1 MDVNDHRDDLLGR
14 LILPV
19 REGVGFNPGG
29 VSRWMR
35 RRHRWG
41 VAFAAGSCFAG
52 IACIMVGLVLSSRG
66 GPMLQTII
74 IGASLPF
81 LGGLGSVVVLVGSRR
96 RERAASEAASGQACP
111 SCLYDLSAERVER
124 CSECGQRVIY
134 EALPVLWAGA
144 SWRRA
149 WSGRVDGATGFS
161 ASGLSVFEARA
172 RRWGL
177 VLSLLIPLVFF
188 VPWQAVF
195 HGASGLTLGARVGWG
210 ALATLVAALAVLV
223 PVFVLL
229 IRKKKHLERA
239 LRATGGLSC
248 PACLADL
255 SGGAVGACPECGQRV
270 EYATL
275 QNSWRV
281 RMRVL
286 GIGSRGSES

>member
-1 MDVNDHRDDLLGR
+1 
-14 LILPV
+14 
-19 REGVGFNPGG
+19 
-29 VSRWMR
+29 VS
-35 RRHRWG
+35 
-41 VAFAAGSCFAG
+41 AFAAGSCFVG
-52 IACIMVGLVLSSRG
+52 IACIMVVWFLSSRRRA
-66 GPMLQTII
+66 MLQTII
-74 IGASLPF
+74 IGASAIPLI
-81 LGGLGSVVVLVGSRR
+81 GGAWVGCSCSGEARR
-96 RERAASEAASGQACP
+96 RERAASDAASGHACP